1 MFPPMFSSGL
11 QIVDAEDG
19 EMRPTTLVTDFG
31 SFVGREEDGVRRYL
45 GIKYARVRNWL
56 AAPEVVDEYGGGIVN
71 ATGFGPRASAIDG
84 CAFEQSTLIQ
94 CTIGTGPGASM
105 SSTECLNLNIT
116 VPFLA
121 SVADTVFPVMVF
133 IHGGGFIMGANS
145 WPQYDPA
152 RLVRMSADLGSPLI
166 VVNVN
171 YRLGG
176 PGNLTSEELRNAGY
190 PGNNSLRDQR
200 CALQWVRKHI
210 GGFGGNAD
218 NITVFGESAGAVS
231 VLHQLNF
238 EEPLFRRAISM
249 SGTPL
254 MLKPLSLSAAET
266 SYNTIMQALGLEHAS
281 MQERIQHLL
290 SMSPEKLVEKIPM
303 NIPLVPYIDGD
314 MISEAPTFAQLSS
327 GTLQSLKS
335 SWCEELLI
343 GSCAH
348 DGNVF
353 FFMGLSL
360 PGIAS
365 AIHASFS
372 RDLSSS
378 VAHTVLSAYGITSS
392 MRDEEAMVSIIDLAT
407 DIAYHLP
414 AQYYARAFK
423 GKVSSY
429 LFTEPNPW
437 DGMFKGKSTHMLD
450 AAFLFQNFDENLSD
464 EAKITARELG
474 ADFVAFAYGRAG
486 SGWERGETKV
496 YGPETDG
503 QHRLEILRRE
513 GKIDLD
519 ALSAAW
525 DLFLSGK

>member
-1 MFPPMFSSGL
+1 
-11 QIVDAEDG
+11 
-19 EMRPTTLVTDFG
+19 
-31 SFVGREEDGVRRYL
+31 
-45 GIKYARVRNWL
+45 
-56 AAPEVVDEYGGGIVN
+56 
-71 ATGFGPRASAIDG
+71 
-84 CAFEQSTLIQ
+84 
-94 CTIGTGPGASM
+94 M

-116 VPFLA
+116 VPPLA
-121 SVADTVFPVMVF
+121 SVANTVLPVMVF

-218 NITVFGESAGAVS
+218 NITVFGESAGAGSLSLLFFLISCGNSKQIESRLTKWSVS
-231 VLHQLNF
+231 VLHQLGF

-254 MLKPLSLSAAET
+254 MLKPLSLSSAET
-266 SYNTIMQALGLEHAS
+266 SYNAVMQALGLEHAS
-281 MQERIQHLL
+281 TQERIQRLL
-290 SMSPEKLVEKIPM
+290 SMSPEELVEKTPM
-303 NIPLVPYIDGD
+303 NIPLVPYIDDD
-314 MISEAPTFAQLSS
+314 MISEAHSFAQLSS

-372 RDLSSS
+372 RNLPSS

-437 DGMFKGKSTHMLD
+437 DGMFKGRSTHMLD

-464 EAKITARELG
+464 EAKITARGLG

-503 QHRLEILRRE
+503 QHRLEILSRE
-513 GKIDLD
+513 GKVDLD